1 MFFLVWRSSS
11 FQLFTFLLRSSWP
24 FPAALVW
31 KEKIVGWVQKLAVIS
46 RCPSFPPSLPR
57 YFSQKYFTPS
67 SLFSNLGSIW
77 RVRWKY
83 SSLTFFGKRFR
94 FSQNIS
100 PSFVCDLH
108 IWDYSNLFS
117 PNKFWLLG
125 EKNKGK
131 YEKLE
136 FMSWDIC
143 WLWWLPFGYK
153 MYCLPFDEICHHHN
167 THSPLPKKCHI
178 QWRARRHDAWTPE
191 LQAGQLGT
199 S

>member
-1 MFFLVWRSSS
+1 MYLPQFTFCWMICFMRFARFESTCARLFGCADFMTVSFYRKICFW

-67 SLFSNLGSIW
+67 SLFFSNLGSIW
-77 RVRWKY
+77 CVRWKY

-108 IWDYSNLFS
+108 IQDYSNLFR

-125 EKNKGK
+125 
-131 YEKLE
+131 
-136 FMSWDIC
+136 
-143 WLWWLPFGYK
+143 
-153 MYCLPFDEICHHHN
+153 
-167 THSPLPKKCHI
+167 
-178 QWRARRHDAWTPE
+178 
-191 LQAGQLGT
+191 
-199 S
+199 